1 MNILITI
8 SILLAIICIIELITI
23 VRSYFIILSYEKFIE
38 EIIKILN
45 NIKENE
51 KD

>member
-1 MNILITI
+1 MNISITI
-8 SILLAIICIIELITI
+8 FILLAIICIIELITI

-38 EIIKILN
+38 EIIKILD
-45 NIKENE
+45 NIKNE